1 MAGIALAEKL
11 KLRGSEPG
19 KVPKGVKDSKA
30 GDIAQSVPRYKT
42 IIE

>member
-11 KLRGSEPG
+11 KLKGSEPG
-19 KVPKGVKDSKA
+19 KVPKGVKDNRE
-30 GDIAQSVPRYKT
+30 GDIAMSVPRYKT